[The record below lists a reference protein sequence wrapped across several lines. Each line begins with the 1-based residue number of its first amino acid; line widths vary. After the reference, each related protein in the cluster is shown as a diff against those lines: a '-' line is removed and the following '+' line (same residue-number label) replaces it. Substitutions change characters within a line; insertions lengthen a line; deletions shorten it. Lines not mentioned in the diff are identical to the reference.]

1 MLKEGSTKQSK
12 DLFISM
18 SSVRLQFQLIF
29 TPISFLFYL
38 LFFCTFVLFLTQDL
52 GQFTLIEQK
61 VSS

>member
-29 TPISFLFYL
+29 NPISFLFYL
-38 LFFCTFVLFLTQDL
+38 LFFCIFVLFLTQDL